1 MPLALVMT
9 TRSAPVSR
17 FWTVTVTPGSTAPEL
32 SMMTPSIAPLA
43 ACDCADAGTAMRDRS
58 SRNTERRDTESLLEA
73 GAAGRGDEARRGR
86 DRVRPD
92 LMVCASTSGL
102 SLSYLERMSEG
113 GARL

>member
-1 MPLALVMT
+1 MPLALVTT
-9 TRSAPVSR
+9 TRSAPLSR
-17 FWTVTVTPGSTAPEL
+17 FCTVTVTPGTTAPEL
-32 SMMTPSIAPLA
+32 STMTPSIEPLA

-92 LMVCASTSGL
+92 LMVCTSTSATSIASGD
-102 SLSYLERMSEG
+102 
-113 GARL
+113 GATVPWA